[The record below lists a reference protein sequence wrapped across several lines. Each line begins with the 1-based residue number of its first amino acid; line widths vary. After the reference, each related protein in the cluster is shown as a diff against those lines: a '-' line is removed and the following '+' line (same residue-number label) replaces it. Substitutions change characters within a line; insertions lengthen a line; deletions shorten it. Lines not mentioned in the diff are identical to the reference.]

1 VVFLGA
7 AVVIVGIIVVVGRT
21 EELDDGLTA
30 MVDADEVGVADTDG
44 ITIDVLL
51 TIAFPETVELG
62 VAATDD
68 DDGCAVVR
76 PMVATKTT
84 KQEIQFISIFIFYN
98 FTFENISLAL
108 IKMRYNVQRPPFF
121 IFFLKNMTRKISAK
135 RHYLID

>member
-30 MVDADEVGVADTDG
+30 MVDVDEAGVADTDG
-44 ITIDVLL
+44 ITIDVL
-51 TIAFPETVELG
+51 FPETVELG

-68 DDGCAVVR
+68 DVCAVVR

>member
-1 VVFLGA
+1 VFLGA
-7 AVVIVGIIVVVGRT
+7 AVVGTGVAVGRT

-30 MVDADEVGVADTDG
+30 MVDADEAGVADTDG

-62 VAATDD
+62 VTGGTATDD
-68 DDGCAVVR
+68 VNCAVVR

-121 IFFLKNMTRKISAK
+121 FLKNMTR
-135 RHYLID
+135 RYLQRDTT